1 MAAGCERM
9 VHPIGQGCTSVGSQR
24 RFIGV
29 MLAAPFFVA
38 GGAVT
43 LVTAG
48 MGAAVTMAAIFAAFG
63 LCWFAALLVAA
74 SGSMRWAGPVA
85 LACGKC
91 FGAGLHCRRGRP
103 CLAGRLACCGAA
115 VRSLLDRSFAKDCS
129 VGCASPRWARS
140 CCSCLPAAFFLSGTE
155 IAAWHWLLPLAW
167 ALTLVPRLQRVPRPC
182 RRDRCFGRSTGL
194 RI

>member
-1 MAAGCERM
+1 MSSIAARYTELPDAMAVGCERL
-9 VHPIGQGCTSVGSQR
+9 VHPSVKDAHQRRQQR

-48 MGAAVTMAAIFAAFG
+48 IDAAMTMASIFAAFG

-85 LACGKC
+85 LVSASVV
-91 FGAGLHCRRGRP
+91 GAGLVAAAGGLASPVALLLLAPAVETFWVVASRRAA
-103 CLAGRLACCGAA
+103 LWGAA
-115 VRSLLDRSFAKDCS
+115 SGLGAVLLQPFAGSFF
-129 VGCASPRWARS
+129 
-140 CCSCLPAAFFLSGTE
+140 PAGME
-155 IAAWHWLLPLAW
+155 IAAWH
-167 ALTLVPRLQRVPRPC
+167 
-182 RRDRCFGRSTGL
+182 
-194 RI
+194 